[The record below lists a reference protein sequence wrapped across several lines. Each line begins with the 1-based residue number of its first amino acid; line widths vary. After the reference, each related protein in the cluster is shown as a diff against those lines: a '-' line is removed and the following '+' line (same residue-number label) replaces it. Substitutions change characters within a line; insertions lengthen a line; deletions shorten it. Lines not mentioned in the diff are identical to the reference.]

1 PRSYPPTARSTRVS
15 GLPPPARLRPPA
27 RVRPRRLDLPR
38 RRLPSRRRRLLPLP
52 GPHRRPHHLR
62 RLQHRR
68 ARGRERAAEAPRRG
82 RVRRHRRARRAPRA
96 GRQGVR
102 RPPRRPRPRRRPRAG
117 VAGLREGRDRAV
129 QVPPRDPVHGRAAAD
144 ADGEAPALP
153 PPRDGRGGVG
163 YLPPRHPPFTPM
175 TRRLLPLA
183 LMPLALAAPASA
195 QEEEDPYLWLEEDR
209 KSTRLNSSHVKISY

>member
-1 PRSYPPTARSTRVS
+1 PS
-15 GLPPPARLRPPA
+15 GRDYA
-27 RVRPRRLDLPR
+27 
-38 RRLPSRRRRLLPLP
+38 LPL
-52 GPHRRPHHLR
+52 HDARPSC
-62 RLQHRR
+62 
-68 ARGRERAAEAPRRG
+68 
-82 RVRRHRRARRAPRA
+82 
-96 GRQGVR
+96 
-102 RPPRRPRPRRRPRAG
+102 
-117 VAGLREGRDRAV
+117 
-129 QVPPRDPVHGRAAAD
+129 AAAD